1 MIFLYEVFQDLQ
13 IKGTISKHSI
23 IILIIITW
31 TDWDVSE
38 IILSYLTEKKLKMEN
53 KRSQDWMYFWID
65 RKKKHF
71 LYTQIL

>member
-23 IILIIITW
+23 IIIIITW

-38 IILSYLTEKKLKMEN
+38 IILSYLTGKKIKMEN